1 MLENRVRALET
12 ELSVMRRFLQAQFPG
27 DFLAEL
33 PDSHLVAAPDLN
45 PVDLSRITNDH
56 NNG

>member
-1 MLENRVRALET
+1 MRALET
-12 ELSVMRRFLQAQFPG
+12 ELAVMRRFLQAQFPG

-45 PVDLSRITNDH
+45 PVDLSRKNHAPD